1 MTDSLRQVGRR
12 LLPGILCLLASGGVA
27 PLSSGPTPASAEEPS
42 AAPLAEFYGFSPLE
56 IYKLQLRSGNLLA
69 GEFTAD
75 TLNDLVLVDNSNS
88 RLDLLQ
94 QRTAEAMAAAAQA
107 KPGRV
112 NALPG
117 DRRFEQRKIPLDR
130 EVATLAAGDFNH
142 DGQQDLAWFAVPDQ
156 LVIALQG
163 AGGDFTNR
171 RRMRLPDVQPAQW
184 VLAAGDLNHDQ
195 RADLV
200 VLGKND
206 TYVIHQLEGGELAS
220 PIRLMNT
227 TENLGLAQ
235 VADLDGDGRNDLS
248 YLNASDS
255 ERPFCVRLQGPDGRL
270 GPELR
275 CELAKTRGMT
285 LANLDGKPGLEL
297 LAIEAQ
303 TGRVKVHQLQQS
315 QTRDG
320 ELAGQLIQYGF
331 GQSGKNR
338 DLATGDVNG
347 DGLIDVVV
355 SDPDAA
361 QMIVFVQ
368 RPGAGLDLGSTFP
381 GLVGAEQV
389 RIADL
394 DGDQRQEV
402 VVLSTKEKTLGVSRM
417 ENGRLGFPV
426 SLTTEREPA
435 AMDVTDLDGDGR
447 PEVVYVARE
456 RSGQSSK
463 YFLQALS
470 RGADGATVP
479 RKFGDT
485 ENVALNLK
493 AAPDRL
499 LALDANRDGRPD
511 YLVFA
516 GADKPPTFLATGANG
531 VPVEVTSTEAGFG
544 LGNVAAGGL
553 FAGQL
558 EEPVILV
565 AQSNFARNVTA
576 SDKNQWRVVDQY
588 NAAESGAKI
597 VGVATLDLDGEAGR
611 EIVLVDT
618 GVRKLRILRKEGALY
633 RPWREVDTGAFPYK
647 GVQVADLNG
656 DRRDDLLLFGDNK
669 FGVLY
674 AGRSDPRL
682 KTIATYES
690 KLEKI
695 FFNDLAVGDLNGDGS
710 PDVAVV
716 DTQSQFVDILN
727 YTPEAGLR
735 HAVHFKVFEAKSLGA
750 EERSG
755 SDPREVVITD
765 VTGDG
770 LADLVLL
777 SQDRVLVYPQDA
789 APAAAA
795 GAPAAKAPAP

>member
-1 MTDSLRQVGRR
+1 MGRIVRSRDLLSVVTLTLAIGVGPLGQR
-12 LLPGILCLLASGGVA
+12 LPAQDPA
-27 PLSSGPTPASAEEPS
+27 PPAS
-42 AAPLAEFYGFSPLE
+42 LADFYGFAPLE
-56 IYKLQLRSGNLLA
+56 VYKLQLRSANLQA

-75 TLNDLVLVDNSNS
+75 HRTDLVLVDNSNS

-94 QRTAEAMAAAAQA
+94 QRSPEQMAAAPAA
-107 KPGRV
+107 SPRV

-130 EVATLAAGDFNH
+130 EVATLVAGDFNQ
-142 DGQQDLAWFAVPDQ
+142 DGKQDLAWFAVPDQ

-171 RRMRLPDVQPAQW
+171 KRLRLPDVQPAQY

-206 TYVIHQLEGGELAS
+206 TYVILQLEGGELAS
-220 PIRLMNT
+220 PQRLMNT

-235 VADLDGDGRNDLS
+235 VADVDGDGRNDLS

-275 CELAKTRGMT
+275 CELPKTRGVT
-285 LANLDGKPGLEL
+285 LANVDGKPGHEL

-303 TGRVKVHQLQQS
+303 TGRVKIHQLQ
-315 QTRDG
+315 RAEAREG
-320 ELAGQLIQYGF
+320 ELSGQLIQYGF
-331 GQSGKNR
+331 GQAGKNR

-347 DGLIDVVV
+347 DGLTDVVV
-355 SDPDAA
+355 TDPDTA
-361 QMIVFVQ
+361 QIIVFTQ
-368 RPGAGLDLGSTFP
+368 RPEAGLDLGNTFP

-394 DGDQRQEV
+394 NGDRQQEV
-402 VVLSTKEKTLGVSRM
+402 LVLSVKEKTLGVSRM

-426 SLTTEREPA
+426 SLPTEREPA
-435 AMDVTDLDGDGR
+435 AMDVADIDGDGR
-447 PEVVYVARE
+447 SEVVYVARE

-470 RGADGATVP
+470 QGGDGSISA
-479 RKFGDT
+479 RKFGDV
-485 ENVALNLK
+485 ESVAINLK

-499 LALDANRDGRPD
+499 QTLDANRDGRPD
-511 YLVFA
+511 YLIFA
-516 GADKPPTFLATGANG
+516 GADKPPVFLATGANG
-531 VPVEVTSTEAGFG
+531 VPAEVAASEAGFG
-544 LGNVAAGGL
+544 LGNVAPGGL
-553 FAGQL
+553 FSGQL
-558 EEPVILV
+558 DEPVILV
-565 AQSNFARNVTA
+565 AQNNFARNVTA
-576 SDKNQWRVVDQY
+576 SEKNQWRVLDQY

-597 VGVATLDLDGEAGR
+597 VGVATVDLDGSPGR

-633 RPWREVDTGAFPYK
+633 RPWREVDTGAFPFK

-656 DRRDDLLLFGDNK
+656 DRREDLLLFGDNK

-695 FFNDLAVGDLNGDGS
+695 FFNDLAVGDLNGDGA

-716 DTQSQFVDILN
+716 DTQSQFIDILN

-735 HAVHFKVFEAKSLGA
+735 HAVHFKVFEAKSLAA

-755 SDPREVVITD
+755 SEPREVLVAD

-770 LADLVLL
+770 LSDLILL
-777 SQDRVLVYPQDA
+777 SQDRVLVYPQDGPGDAGAKPAA
-789 APAAAA
+789 APAR
-795 GAPAAKAPAP
+795 

>member
-297 LAIEAQ
+297 LAIE
-303 TGRVKVHQLQQS
+303 V
-315 QTRDG
+315 
-320 ELAGQLIQYGF
+320 QYGF

-426 SLTTEREPA
+426 SLATEREPA

-553 FAGQL
+553 FSGQL